1 MAPRRRDGISEH
13 APVSGGEESR
23 APDQATLDTPPQT
36 HKGAGHR
43 SRLRERFLAS
53 GLDGFLDY
61 EVIEL
66 LLTLNTPR
74 RDCKEPA
81 KAALTRFKT
90 LQGVLS
96 APLEELTRV
105 PGIGP
110 KNALGI
116 KLIEAVAARHL
127 EGKILG
133 KDPIRSARE
142 MFDYLYLRLRDR
154 QTECFTVIYLDAQ
167 NRALSVETLFEGT
180 LTTSHVYPRE
190 VVRAALSHNAA
201 ALLLAHNHPSGEP
214 RPSPADIHITREL
227 VFACRLMGVRVLEH
241 LIIGDN
247 HYYSFAEKGYIAD
260 FNRELDRRDG
270 LQEPPTAPEPG
281 GFTP

>member
-1 MAPRRRDGISEH
+1 MARKRKDGVSEPGAPAPRELPASP
-13 APVSGGEESR
+13 APPL
-23 APDQATLDTPPQT
+23 A

-43 SRLRERFLAS
+43 GRLRERFMAS

-74 RDCKEPA
+74 KDCKEPA
-81 KAALTRFKT
+81 KAALARFKT
-90 LQGVLS
+90 LAGVLS
-96 APLEELTRV
+96 APVEELVRV

-110 KNALGI
+110 MNALGI

-127 EGKILG
+127 ERKLIQ

-142 MFDYLYLRLRDR
+142 MFDYLYHRLRDR
-154 QTECFTVIYLDAQ
+154 PTECFTVIYLDAQ
-167 NRALSVETLFEGT
+167 NRTLSVETLFEGT
-180 LTTSHVYPRE
+180 LSTSHVYPRE
-190 VVRAALSHNAA
+190 VVRAAMAHNAA

-214 RPSPADIHITREL
+214 RPSPADIQITRDL
-227 VFACRLMGVRVLEH
+227 IFACRLMGIRVLEH

-247 HYYSFAEKGYIAD
+247 QYYSFAEKGYIAD
-260 FNRELDRRDG
+260 FNREFDR
-270 LQEPPTAPEPG
+270 QEGTREPG
-281 GFTP
+281 VEPEFG